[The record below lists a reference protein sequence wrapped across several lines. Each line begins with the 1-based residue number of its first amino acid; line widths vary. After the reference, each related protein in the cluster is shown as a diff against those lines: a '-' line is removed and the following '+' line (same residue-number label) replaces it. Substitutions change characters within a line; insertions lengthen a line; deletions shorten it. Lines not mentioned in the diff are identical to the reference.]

1 MKYFFAIIIIFFTYC
16 SSNPEKSSL
25 SNETGVTSRGG
36 SGELSDLDKELF
48 NSASDTQTEKIEELI
63 KKGANPN
70 ALDKGSWTPLMVY
83 ALYNNHKG
91 GEILIQN
98 GADVN
103 ASNDSGKTPL
113 HFSKGIEFTNLL
125 LKNKATPNPK
135 DHYGA
140 TPLHLTDKIEIA
152 ETLIANG
159 ADINLRDE
167 ISGWTPLIYSTVFK
181 NTGIVKLLIDK
192 SADVNLKDSLGN
204 SPLFYAKQKKSSDIE
219 KLLISKG
226 ASL

>member
-1 MKYFFAIIIIFFTYC
+1 M
-16 SSNPEKSSL
+16 
-25 SNETGVTSRGG
+25 
-36 SGELSDLDKELF
+36 
-48 NSASDTQTEKIEELI
+48 
-63 KKGANPN
+63 
-70 ALDKGSWTPLMVY
+70 
-83 ALYNNHKG
+83 
-91 GEILIQN
+91 
-98 GADVN
+98 
-103 ASNDSGKTPL
+103 
-113 HFSKGIEFTNLL
+113 
-125 LKNKATPNPK
+125 
-135 DHYGA
+135 
-140 TPLHLTDKIEIA
+140 
-152 ETLIANG
+152 IANG